1 MPSMRFLE
9 QKKLGAGESWAHVM
23 GLLHARHLGS
33 KSRHEAAIANKLC
46 MSNQQIVPN
55 NIQSIRQ

>member
-9 QKKLGAGESWAHVM
+9 QKKLGAGEGWAHVI
-23 GLLHARHLGS
+23 GLLHARDLGP
-33 KSRHEAAIANKLC
+33 KSRQEAAIANELC
-46 MSNQQIVPN
+46 MSYQQIVP